1 MNVDTGG
8 MEDSQTI
15 TEEELTST
23 KQDRPKSDEI
33 IAKVE
38 ELGQNMAPARAK
50 EPTEGT
56 RGCMYLAVVLALCMI
71 SPGDF
76 GASGKFLLVFLYLY
90 IQDMDL

>member
-1 MNVDTGG
+1 
-8 MEDSQTI
+8 MEESQTI

-38 ELGQNMAPARAK
+38 ELGQQMAPVPAQ

-56 RGCMYLAVVLALCMI
+56 LWLHVSSCWIC
-71 SPGDF
+71 
-76 GASGKFLLVFLYLY
+76 LVH
-90 IQDMDL
+90 DLN

>member
-23 KQDRPKSDEI
+23 KQGRPKSDEI

-56 RGCMYLAVVLALCMI
+56 
-71 SPGDF
+71 
-76 GASGKFLLVFLYLY
+76 
-90 IQDMDL
+90 

>member
-1 MNVDTGG
+1 MKKTNFVIITGKKILSELSDKIRFSSRFLKQFQFYNID
-8 MEDSQTI
+8 MEESQTI

-38 ELGQNMAPARAK
+38 ELGQQMAPVPAQ

-56 RGCMYLAVVLALCMI
+56 L
-71 SPGDF
+71 
-76 GASGKFLLVFLYLY
+76 
-90 IQDMDL
+90 

>member
-1 MNVDTGG
+1 MTTVNITRSNIYDVYLINGIMNVDTGG

-38 ELGQNMAPARAK
+38 ELGQNMAPARAQ

-56 RGCMYLAVVLALCMI
+56 
-71 SPGDF
+71 
-76 GASGKFLLVFLYLY
+76 
-90 IQDMDL
+90 

>member
-38 ELGQNMAPARAK
+38 ELGQNMAPTRAQ

-56 RGCMYLAVVLALCMI
+56 
-71 SPGDF
+71 
-76 GASGKFLLVFLYLY
+76 
-90 IQDMDL
+90 